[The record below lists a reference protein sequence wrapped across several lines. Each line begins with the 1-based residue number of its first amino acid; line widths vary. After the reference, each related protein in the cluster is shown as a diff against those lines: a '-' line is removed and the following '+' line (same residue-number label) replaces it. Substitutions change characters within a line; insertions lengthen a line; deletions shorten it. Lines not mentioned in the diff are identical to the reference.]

1 MKYVLT
7 IDDATGNISTVQL
20 LGTDDNGQVL
30 TKPIPLHELEP
41 YDEDTVYQKGFEF
54 GRNEVWDAVKN
65 LLGSCCEA
73 REIAFGAEDF
83 CRTLFNLPAAEAI
96 SKIQAYEFKTPENR
110 DGLRIGDVVEREG
123 GSMPGIVYDLSEDH
137 EGCLHVSWLYWF
149 EGHPTT
155 DSALAQYV
163 KKAGGYFP
171 QMGQIMQLLRWQ
183 CRFLSATG
191 DVVLGDEVV
200 YPSYLGEM
208 KLIVF
213 EMDDKNYYGVR
224 TKPSF
229 HQHEAFRDDG
239 WTCVEK
245 EKAAK
250 TGLHFP
256 QVAQIINT
264 LNNRPKEEK

>member
-1 MKYVLT
+1 MITVMNTFTRMMAAFSLSLSLLPGQAFCDVPKEDPFPYTPLEAAQEIRKQVQDAAQIEQMKEVLSAQQQAL
-7 IDDATGNISTVQL
+7 DALANDFS
-20 LGTDDNGQVL
+20 NSSSS
-30 TKPIPLHELEP
+30 
-41 YDEDTVYQKGFEF
+41 
-54 GRNEVWDAVKN
+54 RNAYSGDA
-65 LLGSCCEA
+65 S
-73 REIAFGAEDF
+73 AE
-83 CRTLFNLPAAEAI
+83 
-96 SKIQAYEFKTPENR
+96 
-110 DGLRIGDVVEREG
+110 G
-123 GSMPGIVYDLSEDH
+123 MPG
-137 EGCLHVSWLYWF
+137 
-149 EGHPTT
+149 
-155 DSALAQYV
+155 
-163 KKAGGYFP
+163 
-171 QMGQIMQLLRWQ
+171 
-183 CRFLSATG
+183 FLSAPG